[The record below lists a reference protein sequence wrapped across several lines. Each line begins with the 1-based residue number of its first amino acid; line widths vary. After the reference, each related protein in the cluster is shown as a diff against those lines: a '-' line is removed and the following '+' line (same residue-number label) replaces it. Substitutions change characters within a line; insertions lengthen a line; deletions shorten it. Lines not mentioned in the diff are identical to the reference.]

1 MATEAKP
8 RLTPEQ
14 YLAMERHSE
23 TRNQFLN
30 GEVFAMTGASRE
42 HNLLVANLLA
52 GLHSQLRG
60 RTCEAYAN
68 DMRVKVS
75 ATGLYTYPDVVVVCG
90 QPQLEDAEL
99 DTLLNPT
106 LIAEVLSD
114 STEDYDRGTKFAHYR
129 TLPSFSEYLLVAQ
142 NEVHVEHFIRQSDGW
157 LLTETRDLT
166 ATLDLPSIGCRLS
179 LADIYERVF
188 AG

>member
-1 MATEAKP
+1 MVTEAKP
-8 RLTPEQ
+8 RPTLEQ
-14 YLAMERHSE
+14 YLAVERHSE
-23 TRNQFLN
+23 
-30 GEVFAMTGASRE
+30 ASRE

-60 RTCEAYAN
+60 KTCEAYAN
-68 DMRVKVS
+68 EMRVKVS
-75 ATGLYTYPDVVVVCG
+75 ATGLYTYPDVVVVCW

-114 STEDYDRGTKFAHYR
+114 STEDYDWGMKKFAYYR

-142 NEVHVEHFIRQSDGW
+142 KEVHVEHFVRQSDSW
-157 LLTETRDLT
+157 ILTETRDLT
-166 ATLDLPSIGCRLS
+166 ATLDLPSIGCRLP